1 MNKLRDEGKR
11 TRDTEQSNK
20 KAVAT
25 LEKTI
30 RYALIR

>member
-11 TRDTEQSNK
+11 TRDTERCNT

-30 RYALIR
+30 R